1 MSDVIKLDND
11 NFKQEILEADLPGA
25 VLFKSPSCPH
35 CVKME
40 PVFEEVSQA
49 HVGQMKFGIVDVSQG
64 PEVAAEYGILSI
76 PVVLLLKAGEEV
88 DRITGFVS
96 AEDLKAKIPG
106 IL

>member
-1 MSDVIKLDND
+1 MSEVIKLDND
-11 NFKQEILEADLPGA
+11 NFKQEMLEADLPGA

-40 PVFEEVSQA
+40 PVFDQVSGVHA
-49 HVGQMKFGIVDVSQG
+49 GQMKFGIVDVSHS
-64 PEVAAEYGILSI
+64 PEPAAEYGILSI
-76 PVVLLLKAGEEV
+76 PVVLLLKAGEEA

-96 AEDLKAKIPG
+96 AEDLEAKIAS